1 MSPVTGLP
9 DTIFL
14 TMSAMSAMSVKKL
27 DLLGFF
33 GLLHYQ
39 FNSSCEPVSRCYT
52 SNKLE
57 LLLTPEFPRH
67 A

>member
-1 MSPVTGLP
+1 MSPVTGLT

-14 TMSAMSAMSVKKL
+14 AMSAMSVRKL

-39 FNSSCEPVSRCYT
+39 FNSSCEPVSRCYI

-57 LLLTPEFPRH
+57 LLLIPEFPRH

>member
-1 MSPVTGLP
+1 MSPVTGLS
-9 DTIFL
+9 DAIFL
-14 TMSAMSAMSVKKL
+14 TMSTMSVKKL

-39 FNSSCEPVSRCYT
+39 FNSSCEPVSRCYI

-57 LLLTPEFPRH
+57 LLLTSELPRH